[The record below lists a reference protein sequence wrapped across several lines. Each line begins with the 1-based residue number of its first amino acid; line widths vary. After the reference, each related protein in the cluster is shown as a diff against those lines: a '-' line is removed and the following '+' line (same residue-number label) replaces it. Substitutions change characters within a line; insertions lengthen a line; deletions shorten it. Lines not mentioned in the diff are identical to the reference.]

1 MPHEHSATDGERAL
15 WRVHGDA
22 AVVLGELTPHDALVV
37 EERLADLIEL
47 GLRRAVQARE
57 CIGIDG
63 GGAAE
68 FVGVGS
74 RQQCRQERRGVRLRR
89 PADEQAKRRGLGHLS
104 GPLLQPNESGQVV
117 KGIDFVV

>member
-1 MPHEHSATDGERAL
+1 L

-68 FVGVGS
+68 FVGVGHAS
-74 RQQCRQERRGVRLRR
+74 NAGKNEEEFACG
-89 PADEQAKRRGLGHLS
+89 A
-104 GPLLQPNESGQVV
+104 QPTNKPKDVVLDIFQDLFCSPTRVV
-117 KGIDFVV
+117 KSSKA